1 MTKTK
6 AVLGSGML
14 AFLLAGGSSAFAFGP
29 GMGGDHA
36 CGAGMLFGGGRVLHA
51 LDLSTDQQ
59 QKVQD
64 ILAAHRPKLHQLAA
78 NEKAA
83 AQALADQLLGT
94 NGVTQQDFDAAL
106 QRASQAH
113 DDLMRER
120 LAAALAVR
128 HVLTS
133 DQIQKAAAMRTG
145 MQQLHA
151 QMRQLLGQ
159 DDTD

>member
-1 MTKTK
+1 MTTKTILGAGALAL
-6 AVLGSGML
+6 AVAGS
-14 AFLLAGGSSAFAFGP
+14 APAFGHR
-29 GMGGDHA
+29 MGGDRA
-36 CGAGMLFGGGRVLHA
+36 CGGGMSLGGGRVLHA
-51 LDLSTDQQ
+51 LGLSADQQ

-64 ILAAHRPKLHQLAA
+64 ILAAHRPKLRQLAA

-83 AQALADQLLGT
+83 AQAVADKLLGT
-94 NGVTQQDFDAAL
+94 GAVTQQDLDAAL

-133 DQIQKAAAMRTG
+133 DQIQKAAAIRTG
-145 MQQLHA
+145 MK
-151 QMRQLLGQ
+151 QLLLGREG
-159 DDTD
+159 TD